1 MKRILSIIA
10 ISLLLCFSLFS
21 AKVYLD
27 NLSSGIQIFGYVDH
41 YCTVYV
47 EGLDA
52 VDSGSDIGM
61 PFSIADATIAHNSLD
76 NRVGR
81 EIASWSFATN
91 MSTVNLTFNASP
103 LVHEDDTSFKLN
115 YYITF
120 RYEYSTIDIFGNK
133 TTNMGYMNVHSGE
146 PYHTTI
152 FNNSAG
158 TEVPIIS
165 MNRDVRLQLD
175 QTYDISDY
183 PDGFY
188 YATVTIE
195 MEGN

>member
-1 MKRILSIIA
+1 MKRIVSTIA
-10 ISLLLCFSLFS
+10 FALLLCYSVFG
-21 AKVYLD
+21 AKTYLD
-27 NLSSGIQIFGYVDH
+27 NLSQGIQIFGYVDH

-47 EGLDA
+47 EGLEA
-52 VDSGSDIGM
+52 QEGSSIGM
-61 PFSIADATIAHNSLD
+61 PFSITDATIAHNSSD

-103 LVHEDDTSFKLN
+103 LVHEDNSNYILN

-146 PYHTTI
+146 PYQTTI
-152 FNNSAG
+152 YNNSAG

-175 QTYDISDY
+175 QVYDVSDY

-188 YATVTIE
+188 YATVVIE
-195 MEGN
+195 MEGT

>member
-1 MKRILSIIA
+1 MKRIVSTIA
-10 ISLLLCFSLFS
+10 FALLLCFSVF
-21 AKVYLD
+21 AANKYLD

-52 VDSGSDIGM
+52 ESGSNIGM
-61 PFSIADATIAHNSLD
+61 PFSIADATIEHNTLD
-76 NRVGR
+76 TRVGR

-91 MSTVNLTFNASP
+91 MSAVNLTFNATP
-103 LVHEDDTSFKLN
+103 LVHEDDTNFTLD

-120 RYEYSTIDIFGNK
+120 RYEYSTIDIYGNK
-133 TTNMGYMNVHSGE
+133 TTNMGYFNVHSGE
-146 PYHTTI
+146 PFHTTI
-152 FNNSAG
+152 YNNSAG

-175 QTYDISDY
+175 GTYDIASY

-188 YATVTIE
+188 YATVVIE
-195 MEGN
+195 MEGI

>member
-1 MKRILSIIA
+1 MKRIVSTIA
-10 ISLLLCFSLFS
+10 FALLLCSCVFG
-21 AKVYLD
+21 AKLYLD
-27 NLSSGIQIFGYVDH
+27 NLSQGVQIFGYVDH

-52 VDSGSDIGM
+52 ASGSNIGM
-61 PFSIADATIAHNSLD
+61 PFSITDATIAHNSSD
-76 NRVGR
+76 TRVGR

-103 LVHEDDTSFKLN
+103 LIHESESNFTLN

-133 TTNMGYMNVHSGE
+133 TTNMGYFNVHSGE
-146 PYHTTI
+146 PYQTTI
-152 FNNSAG
+152 YNNSAG

-165 MNRDVRLQLD
+165 MNRDIRLQLD
-175 QTYDISDY
+175 RVYDTSDY

-188 YATVTIE
+188 YANVVIE
-195 MEGN
+195 MEGT